1 MLLCLPVEL
10 LCCIAEHLD
19 DAKHIN
25 AFAQTNTHLFHFVNP
40 YLYRRDVQHYG
51 EFGVGV
57 GRKTWKSVN
66 NAKVTMSRSLCSRSI
81 EIEIS
86 IDDDVGRRGLAR

>member
-10 LCCIAEHLD
+10 LYYIAEHLD

-40 YLYRRDVQHYG
+40 YLYRRDVQHSG
-51 EFGVGV
+51 EFGVDV
-57 GRKTWKSVN
+57 CRKTRKSVN
-66 NAKVTMSRSLCSRSI
+66 NAKITMSRSLCSNS
-81 EIEIS
+81 EIS